1 MTWIASA
8 LRSRLTGCAF
18 VLIAGCGFGENAQPA
33 DPTQSIKA
41 LQSVLDAWKAGEK
54 PEDLEKLTPPIHVKD
69 ADWKGGF
76 FLVSYKADQ
85 EGRLVGY
92 DMNYPVV
99 LELKDPRGK
108 PVKKT
113 AVYSITTRPS
123 LLVARQEG

>member
-1 MTWIASA
+1 M
-8 LRSRLTGCAF
+8 
-18 VLIAGCGFGENAQPA
+18 
-33 DPTQSIKA
+33 KA
-41 LQSVLDAWKAGEK
+41 LQSVLDAWKAGER